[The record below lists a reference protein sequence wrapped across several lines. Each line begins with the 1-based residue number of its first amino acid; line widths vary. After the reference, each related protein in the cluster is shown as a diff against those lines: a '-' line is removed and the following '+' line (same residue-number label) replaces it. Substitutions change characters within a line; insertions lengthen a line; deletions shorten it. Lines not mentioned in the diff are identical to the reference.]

1 MLELRF
7 PWLWIGVG
15 ALLVAGVCVG
25 SLLPAQALTIA
36 LDLNDKYVHFAS
48 YFLLTVWFSGLYAR
62 AGYYALIAAVVIALG
77 AFLDVLQGATATRHF
92 DLLDILANVLGALVG
107 FMLSWSLLGGWCDR
121 IERWIV
127 R

>member
-1 MLELRF
+1 MLDLRF

-25 SLLPAQALTIA
+25 SLLPAQDLGDA
-36 LDLNDKYVHFAS
+36 LNDKYLHFAS
-48 YFLLTVWFSGLYAR
+48 YFLLTVWFSGLYSR
-62 AGYYALIAAVVIALG
+62 VGFYALIAAVVIGLG

-92 DLLDILANVLGALVG
+92 DLLDILANALGALVG
-107 FMLSWSLLGGWCDR
+107 FGLSWLLLGGWCVR

>member
-1 MLELRF
+1 MLDLRF

-25 SLLPAQALTIA
+25 SLLPAQDLGDA
-36 LDLNDKYVHFAS
+36 LNDKYLHFAS
-48 YFLLTVWFSGLYAR
+48 YFLLTVWFSGLYSR
-62 AGYYALIAAVVIALG
+62 VGFYALIAAVVIGFG

-92 DLLDILANVLGALVG
+92 DLLDILANALGALVG
-107 FMLSWSLLGGWCDR
+107 FGLSWLLLGGWCVR

>member
-1 MLELRF
+1 MLDLRF

-25 SLLPAQALTIA
+25 SLLPAQDFGDA
-36 LDLNDKYVHFAS
+36 LNDKYVHFAS
-48 YFLLTVWFSGLYAR
+48 YFLLTVWFSGLYSR
-62 AGYYALIAAVVIALG
+62 VGFYALIAAIVIGLG

-92 DLLDILANVLGALVG
+92 DLLDILANALGALVG
-107 FMLSWSLLGGWCDR
+107 FGLSWLLLGGWCVR

>member
-1 MLELRF
+1 MLDLRF

-25 SLLPAQALTIA
+25 SLLPAQDLGDA
-36 LDLNDKYVHFAS
+36 LNDKYLHFAS
-48 YFLLTVWFSGLYAR
+48 YFLLTVWFSGLYSR
-62 AGYYALIAAVVIALG
+62 VGFYALIAAVVIGLG

-92 DLLDILANVLGALVG
+92 DLLDILANALGALVG
-107 FMLSWSLLGGWCDR
+107 FGLSWSLLGGWCVR